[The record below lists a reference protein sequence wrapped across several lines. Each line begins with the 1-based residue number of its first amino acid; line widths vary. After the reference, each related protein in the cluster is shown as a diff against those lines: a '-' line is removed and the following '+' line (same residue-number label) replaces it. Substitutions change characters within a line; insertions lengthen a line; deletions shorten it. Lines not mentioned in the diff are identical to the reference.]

1 MLHHALSADLVEDA
15 VAARTAAN
23 LVLGLD
29 RVLGAAAWW
38 GEEGEEGEAGGEF
51 SSGFALPRPVSKKR
65 RFVPPHK

>member
-1 MLHHALSADLVEDA
+1 MLHHALGADLVEDA

-38 GEEGEEGEAGGEF
+38 GEGGEAGGEF